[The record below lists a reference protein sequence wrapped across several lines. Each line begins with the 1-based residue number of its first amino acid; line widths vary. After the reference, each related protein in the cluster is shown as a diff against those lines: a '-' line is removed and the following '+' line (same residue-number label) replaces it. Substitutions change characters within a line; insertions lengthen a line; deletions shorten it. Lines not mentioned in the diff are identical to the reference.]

1 MITSLKKNMRL
12 SALGVMLAAA
22 TVACNDDY
30 LLSPEPAGDGGDGYI
45 VFRCTDML
53 ETFVGQHNPASRA
66 GGSKNPEEKAINTL
80 HIFFF
85 DDETGNL
92 LTQAYDNFKPYQKVT
107 NTSLIKIP
115 TGEGVPS
122 NYTDQM
128 KKVRIVAIANIDA
141 TDEATSADEPAN
153 QFFTDYSEGGRIQR
167 AGRDKGGEPHKIT
180 KYSDLEEWIYYPR
193 IRMSADGTEGD
204 ISKLPESGMPMIGE
218 LGNTKLG
225 QEPLDLSKKPTT
237 ATVVNMRALMAK
249 VNVSVELEPD
259 QSTEQYPLLK
269 ITGYGVRNMPI
280 AVPFRQ
286 PTTKV
291 IDGIGGKPTGNSDDE
306 RHANYFKK
314 YEVTDVPM
322 FHKGDNQ
329 TGNSHFVCD
338 DEAHEFMNTANVT
351 INKDSEPVTFSYYT
365 FENINLPDYNA
376 KRANNVDAFNE
387 ALEPQYPTG
396 VKEADKQRWK
406 STFAYSD
413 RASALI
419 LKGEYTTHQGLTYK
433 AQFTVYMGC
442 TVGVPDPN
450 IDFQVKRN
458 HRYDNNI
465 IIHGLD
471 YIRNSD
477 DDVYNFDGR
486 VNVVDDNPFYLAIVN
501 ERKVDAHATALPMDV
516 WFMMRED
523 GSGNLI
529 ENPSWDSEITFTIRD
544 HDNKKGNWIR
554 MEKIPRSVME
564 EGREVEVDGV
574 MQKIPFYP
582 GTGARNYFTTDLVT
596 STLWDNGEADGKE
609 HGYEITVDGD
619 VDLSRTRIYFYIDEN
634 VPPTNNPNT
643 TNPNAAD
650 YYGDRTAVID
660 IVYTRKEDGVEV
672 DRRVRTL
679 EIEQRALL
687 KVQTN
692 GSISWME
699 FYEEYLDHNDPLDP
713 HTEYGEFYKDGL
725 PWGLENVN
733 VNSNFTNDEVDNP
746 NTSLTTN
753 PAYQVYYKIGGFR
766 MTVWAVNE
774 RGDTDP
780 ISNVTLF
787 NTEKPASA
795 FHYCFGKN
803 KRNSDGSAVY
813 EYEQTRRQGFF
824 GSYITGNTAKGWY
837 MPGITELENA
847 LLIYYNNFSDFRGNF
862 YWSAACANKSAQTG
876 NNDQHAR
883 ATKIIYEN
891 SSYDYAKSHPQDGNN
906 ASSGPGYQTRDTKNR
921 IRAFYRVD

>member
-225 QEPLDLSKKPTT
+225 QKPLDLSKKPTT

-338 DEAHEFMNTANVT
+338 DEAHEFMSTANVT

-450 IDFQVKRN
+450 TDFQVKRN

-516 WFMMRED
+516 WLMYRED
-523 GSGNLI
+523 GGGEQGATTEHTSNVKV
-529 ENPSWDSEITFTIRD
+529 TIPED
-544 HDNKKGNWIR
+544 CDWIR
-554 MEKIPRSVME
+554 MVMVPRE
-564 EGREVEVDGV
+564 EMAATDFK
-574 MQKIPFYP
+574 M
-582 GTGARNYFTTDLVT
+582 GTGAEPYFTTDLFERI
-596 STLWDNGEADGKE
+596 DNKSILANHYSGAQCGKE
-609 HGYEITVDGD
+609 VLIESTPTVNN
-619 VDLSRTRIYFYIDEN
+619 SRARVYFYIDEN
-634 VPPTNNPNT
+634 VPTSNNPV
-643 TNPNAAD
+643 D
-650 YYGDRTAVID
+650 YGDRVATISV
-660 IVYTRKEDGVEV
+660 VYDTDKDGG
-672 DRRVRTL
+672 DHRQRTI

-687 KVQTN
+687 RVSGTHSASN
-692 GSISWME
+692 STVPTTWME
-699 FYEEYLDHNDPLDP
+699 YYEEYLEHSDPLDK
-713 HTEYGEFYKDGL
+713 HESKGELYTGL
-725 PWGLENVN
+725 PWGLSGRAIP
-733 VNSNFTNDEVDNP
+733 NSANDES
-746 NTSLTTN
+746 NTST
-753 PAYQVYYKIGGFR
+753 YQTYYKTGGFSVTR
-766 MTVWAVNE
+766 WAINN
-774 RGDTDP
+774 TTS

-787 NTEKPASA
+787 NDAPPASA

-803 KRNSDGSAVY
+803 KRNSDGSAMY
-813 EYEQTRRQGFF
+813 DYRQTTFLG
-824 GSYITGNTAKGWY
+824 IVTGNEAKGWY
-837 MPGITELENA
+837 MPGIRELE
-847 LLIYYNNFSDFRGNF
+847 LGLVQYYELFTEFRENL
-862 YWSAACANKSAQTG
+862 YWSAAPAQG
-876 NNDQHAR
+876 SNYYAR
-883 ATKIIYEN
+883 ATGVIVN
-891 SSYDYAKSHPQDGNN
+891 GNN
-906 ASSGPGYQTRDTKNR
+906 YSYVESSSGNDGYVIREGNDSTKR
-921 IRAFYRVD
+921 IRAFYRVN

>member
-1 MITSLKKNMRL
+1 MLFYNYMINLLKRYIAL
-12 SALGVMLAAA
+12 SMTAGLFTAAMSSCA
-22 TVACNDDY
+22 EDD
-30 LLSPEPAGDGGDGYI
+30 LLSKEPANEGGNPSAI
-45 VFRCTDML
+45 TFLCSDML
-53 ETFVGQHNPASRA
+53 ESYIGDYNPASRA
-66 GGSKNPEEKAINTL
+66 GGQKNPEEKEIKTL

-85 DDETGNL
+85 NYDTGEL
-92 LTQAYDNFKPYQKVT
+92 LTKSTYHNFPAYQKISGKSIL
-107 NTSLIKIP
+107 NIP
-115 TGEGVPS
+115 TGGEEDLFGDD
-122 NYTDQM
+122 TDN
-128 KKVRIVAIANIDA
+128 VHIVAIANIDA
-141 TDEATSADEPAN
+141 TDEESADIDYN
-153 QFFTDYSEGGRIQR
+153 QFYTQYSTGGRIQKES
-167 AGRDKGGEPHKIT
+167 RDSGGDPYEIKTYEDLT
-180 KYSDLEEWIYYPR
+180 KWVYYPR
-193 IRMSADGTEGD
+193 IRMSEDGSGD
-204 ISKLPESGMPMIGE
+204 ISKLPETGMPMIGE
-218 LGNTKLG
+218 LGNRAAGEAPVKL
-225 QEPLDLSKKPTT
+225 SSKPTSPYI
-237 ATVVNMRALMAK
+237 VNMQALMAK
-249 VNVSVELEPD
+249 VNVSVELDPD
-259 QSTEQYPLLK
+259 QSTSEFPVLK

-280 AVPFRQ
+280 AVPFSQ

-291 IDGIGGKPTGNSDDE
+291 QDGIGGKPTGASDDE

-338 DEAHEFMNTANVT
+338 DEAHEFMTTANVT

-396 VKEADKQRWK
+396 VKDADKQRWK

-413 RASALI
+413 RASALV
-419 LKGEYTTHQGLTYK
+419 LKGEYTTHQGLKYN
-433 AQFTVYMGC
+433 AQFTVYLGC
-442 TVGVPDPN
+442 TVNVEDPN

-465 IIHGLD
+465 VIHGLD

-516 WFMMRED
+516 WFMLRED
-523 GSGNLI
+523 GNGNVDDVPW
-529 ENPSWDSEITFTIRD
+529 NSEITFTVRN
-544 HDNKKGNWIR
+544 HNTEAGNWIR

-564 EGREVEVDGV
+564 EGKDVEVDGEIK
-574 MQKIPFYP
+574 KIPFYP
-582 GTGARNYFTTDLVT
+582 GTGARDYFTTDLVT
-596 STLWDNGEADGKE
+596 STLWENGEADGKE
-609 HGYEITVDGD
+609 HGWKITVDGD

-634 VPPTNNPNT
+634 VPTSNNPTN
-643 TNPNAAD
+643 
-650 YYGDRTAVID
+650 YGDRTAIID
-660 IVYTRKEDGVEV
+660 IEYNRTDNDGNVL
-672 DRRVRTL
+672 DHRNRTL

-687 KVQTN
+687 KVETT
-692 GSISWME
+692 GYVSWME
-699 FYEEYLDHNDPLDP
+699 VYEEYLDHNDPLDP

-746 NTSLTTN
+746 NTSITTN
-753 PAYQVYYKIGGFR
+753 PAYQVYYKIGGFK
-766 MTVWAVNE
+766 MTVWAVNDRE
-774 RGDTDP
+774 DTDP

-787 NTEKPASA
+787 NAEKPASA

-813 EYEQTRRQGFF
+813 EYEQTRRQGIF
-824 GSYITGNTAKGWY
+824 GSYVTGNTAKGWY

-847 LLIYYNNFSDFRGNF
+847 LLIYYNDFSDFRGNF
-862 YWSAACANKSAQTG
+862 YWSAACANKSTQTG

-883 ATKIIYEN
+883 ATKIVYEN
-891 SSYDYAKSHPQDGNN
+891 SKYDYAKSHPQDGNN

>member
-1 MITSLKKNMRL
+1 MMTLLKRYIAL
-12 SALGVMLAAA
+12 SMTAGLFTAAMSSCA
-22 TVACNDDY
+22 EDD
-30 LLSPEPAGDGGDGYI
+30 LLSKEPANEVGNPGAI
-45 VFRCTDML
+45 TFLCSDML
-53 ETFVGQHNPASRA
+53 ESYIGDYNPASRA
-66 GGSKNPEEKAINTL
+66 GGQKNPEEKEIKTL

-85 DDETGNL
+85 NYDTGEL
-92 LTQAYDNFKPYQKVT
+92 LTKSTYHNFPAYQKISGKSIL
-107 NTSLIKIP
+107 NIP
-115 TGEGVPS
+115 TGGEEDLFGDD
-122 NYTDQM
+122 TDN
-128 KKVRIVAIANIDA
+128 VHIVAIANIDA
-141 TDEATSADEPAN
+141 TDEESAETDYN
-153 QFFTDYSEGGRIQR
+153 QFYTQYSTGGRIQKESR
-167 AGRDKGGEPHKIT
+167 DAGGDPYEIKTYEDLT
-180 KYSDLEEWIYYPR
+180 KWVYYPR
-193 IRMSADGTEGD
+193 IRMSEDGSGD
-204 ISKLPESGMPMIGE
+204 ISKLPDTGMPMIGE
-218 LGNTKLG
+218 LGNKAAGEAPVKL
-225 QEPLDLSKKPTT
+225 SSKPTSPYI
-237 ATVVNMRALMAK
+237 VNMQALMAK
-249 VNVSVELEPD
+249 VNVSVELDPD
-259 QSTEQYPLLK
+259 QSTSEFPVLK

-338 DEAHEFMNTANVT
+338 DEAHEFMTTANVT

-516 WFMMRED
+516 WFMLRED
-523 GSGNLI
+523 GTGNLI
-529 ENPSWDSEITFTIRD
+529 ENTSWDSEITFTIRD
-544 HDNKKGNWIR
+544 YDNKNGNWIR
-554 MEKIPRSVME
+554 MEKIPRSVMA
-564 EGREVEVDGV
+564 EGREVEVEGEI
-574 MQKIPFYP
+574 QKIPFYP
-582 GTGARNYFTTDLVT
+582 GTGARNYFTNDLVT
-596 STLWDNGEADGKE
+596 STLWENGKADGKE
-609 HGYEITVDGD
+609 HGWSITVDGD

-634 VPPTNNPNT
+634 VPTTNNPNT

-650 YYGDRTAVID
+650 YYGDRTAIVD
-660 IVYTRKEDGVEV
+660 IVYTRKENGVEV

-679 EIEQRALL
+679 EIEQRALR
-687 KVQTN
+687 KVEGTWTGN
-692 GSISWME
+692 PEGNNNRPTATIPTTWME
-699 FYEEYLDHNDPLDP
+699 VYEEYLDHSDPLDP
-713 HTEYGEFYKDGL
+713 HTEYGEFYKNGL
-725 PWGLENVN
+725 PWGTELLGVN
-733 VNSNFTNDEVDNP
+733 VNFNEPDGGNSP
-746 NTSLTTN
+746 
-753 PAYQVYYKIGGFR
+753 YQVYYKTGSFL
-766 MTVWAVNE
+766 MTQWAINRTETPGVESVN
-774 RGDTDP
+774 
-780 ISNVTLF
+780 LF
-787 NTEKPASA
+787 NTTVTASA
-795 FHYCFGKN
+795 FHYCYGKN
-803 KRNSDGSAVY
+803 KRNANGSAAV
-813 EYEQTRRQGFF
+813 
-824 GSYITGNTAKGWY
+824 TGNKGWY
-837 MPGITELENA
+837 MPGIRELEKA
-847 LLIYYNNFSDFRGNF
+847 LVEYYEDFSDFRGNF
-862 YWSAACANKSAQTG
+862 YWSAACAATNNNAAN
-876 NNDQHAR
+876 NNDHAR
-883 ATKIIYEN
+883 ATQVNIVNGEARYAD
-891 SSYDYAKSHPQDGNN
+891 SSCPQTALWPFREARD
-906 ASSGPGYQTRDTKNR
+906 AGPGYQTRDTKNR
-921 IRAFYRVD
+921 IRAFYRVN